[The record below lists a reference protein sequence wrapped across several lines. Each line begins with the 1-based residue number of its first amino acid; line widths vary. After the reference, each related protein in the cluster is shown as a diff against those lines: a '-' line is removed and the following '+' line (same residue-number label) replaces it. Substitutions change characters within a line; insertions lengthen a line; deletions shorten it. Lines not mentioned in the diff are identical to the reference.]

1 MDSFLWVN
9 HRLGVGGEGGFSVK
23 TRITPGGTNPPSP
36 GAQAQE
42 AFLSC
47 IRRTV
52 HGYQLGRGDKLS
64 ATELWAD
71 EGDGQLR
78 KIEVS

>member
-36 GAQAQE
+36 GVSSTRG
-42 AFLSC
+42 FL
-47 IRRTV
+47 
-52 HGYQLGRGDKLS
+52 KLHP
-64 ATELWAD
+64 
-71 EGDGQLR
+71 
-78 KIEVS
+78 

>member
-1 MDSFLWVN
+1 MRV
-9 HRLGVGGEGGFSVK
+9 V
-23 TRITPGGTNPPSP
+23 SP
-36 GAQAQE
+36 LKHESLREEQTHHPLVSQAQE